1 MDGAGIHPSVGHTA
15 KPLSLRNIL
24 GSCSKSCKDLISSK
38 DTSLLRI
45 PKFTHFCY
53 IIYLTGV
60 ISKSILV
67 MVYIADKTPR
77 LKATWGENGLFHL
90 TACSLSGR
98 EVRTET

>member
-1 MDGAGIHPSVGHTA
+1 
-15 KPLSLRNIL
+15 
-24 GSCSKSCKDLISSK
+24 
-38 DTSLLRI
+38 
-45 PKFTHFCY
+45 
-53 IIYLTGV
+53 
-60 ISKSILV
+60 